1 MVHVTTIQFCLH
13 RAKTAMDN
21 TWANEHGCVPVKLY
35 LQKQVAGRNWPMSHS
50 LPVLNQ
56 VKKFLSRFYPSLV
69 RLEFIFLLWLR
80 CLSVVWG
87 FPPPHPTHPCSLQ
100 STASLWSW
108 WYWPSFYDL
117 SLFVKDPT
125 SPQVWN
131 PDVNHPHLVGLLS
144 VLLALPHEELK
155 LSPFVLAGS
164 QVFCN

>member
-56 VKKFLSRFYPSLV
+56 VRQFLSRFYPSLV

-87 FPPPHPTHPCSLQ
+87 FPPPHPMHPRTLQ

-131 PDVNHPHLVGLLS
+131 PDMNHPHLVGLLS